1 MNISV
6 WFETFT
12 VVLSG
17 VATSKSTH
25 TMLRSRALYFGCAM
39 FNAKNWRN
47 SILEIIEKTLVIKVS
62 KFSFSKLRV

>member
-1 MNISV
+1 VNISV

-17 VATSKSTH
+17 VATTKSTRI
-25 TMLRSRALYFGCAM
+25 MLQSRALYFGCAM
-39 FNAKNWRN
+39 FDTKNWRN
-47 SILEIIEKTLVIKVS
+47 SILKIIEKTCVIKVS

>member
-12 VVLSG
+12 MVLSG
-17 VATSKSTH
+17 VATSKSTRI
-25 TMLRSRALYFGCAM
+25 MLRSRALYFDCAM
-39 FNAKNWRN
+39 FDAKNWRN
-47 SILEIIEKTLVIKVS
+47 SILKIIEKPFVIKVS